1 MAGRPVQDILSSCWV
16 RNQSTPVGPRP
27 VTTRWTQTRP
37 WKGVDQS
44 TQTPAQLNSATS
56 GTLEPFDTGKTI
68 TSKKYCP
75 FCQIAAKYAPFPPE
89 KPPASTS
96 DHLWPG
102 KPSPRTY
109 VVLSTPAVMAFLDV
123 NTLAEGHLLLCTRPH
138 RPQMDSVNAHEAS
151 ERGRWL
157 RVLSAAVAR
166 TTGLRAWNIVQN
178 NGAEAAQTVFHIH
191 FHVIPKPK
199 GASASPG
206 SNFGRGYRLGL
217 DHLRAPTLAQNLRRN
232 IAKVVAEMGV

>member
-1 MAGRPVQDILSSCWV
+1 MAPIPPELLLSIFV
-16 RNQSTPVGPRP
+16 EPRP
-27 VTTRWTQTRP
+27 VITRWTQTRL
-37 WKGVDQS
+37 WKGIDQS
-44 TQTPAQLNSATS
+44 TQTPAQLNSATP
-56 GTLEPFDTGKTI
+56 GTLEPLDTGKSI
-68 TSKKYCP
+68 MSEKYCP

-89 KPPASTS
+89 KPPAPTS
-96 DHLWPG
+96 DHLRPG
-102 KPSPRTY
+102 KLSPRTY

-123 NTLAEGHLLLCTRPH
+123 DALAEGHLLLCTRAH
-138 RPQMDSVNAHEAS
+138 RPQMDAVDAREAA
-151 ERGRWL
+151 ELGRWL

-178 NGAEAAQTVFHIH
+178 NGAEAAQTIFQTH

-232 IAKVVAEMGV
+232 IARVVAEMGV